1 MKIGFIQGRLLDSEK
16 KNTIQFFP
24 AKDWKKEIKIAK
36 KNKINLIEWTVN
48 IENIKKNPI
57 YNEKLLRELIEF
69 KKKNNIKVH
78 SVTCDF
84 FMQNP
89 FYKLRSYNDKI
100 KNLETLK
107 KIIENGQKIGIQLFI
122 IPLVDNSSIINF
134 NQERELISTFNENN
148 FLKLLKKKSQIL
160 FESDYP
166 PRKLLKFIK
175 KFNLKKFGINYDT
188 GNSAYLNYDVNKE
201 KIYFKYVKNIHIKDR
216 LKNGPSVRLGLGNWN
231 YLRFFNI
238 LKKIKYN
245 NNLILQTARSK
256 NGNHVEE
263 INYSRKFILNLL

>member
-24 AKDWKKEIKIAK
+24 SKNWKKEIKIAI
-36 KNKINLIEWTVN
+36 KNKINLIEWTIN

-57 YNEKLLRELIEF
+57 YNEKLLLQLIKF
-69 KKKNNIKVH
+69 KKKNNIKIN

-84 FMQNP
+84 FMQKP
-89 FYKLRSYNDKI
+89 FYKLKKKKDKI
-100 KNLETLK
+100 KNLEILK
-107 KIIENGQKIGIQLFI
+107 KVIKNGQKIGIQLFI
-122 IPLVDNSSIINF
+122 LPLVDNSSIESF
-134 NQERELISTFNENN
+134 NQEKELVSSLNEKN

-160 FESDYP
+160 FESDYSP
-166 PRKLLKFIK
+166 KKIIKFIK

-188 GNSAYLNYDVNKE
+188 GNSASLNYKVRKE
-201 KIYFKYVKNIHIKDR
+201 KTYFKYVKNIHIKDR
-216 LKNGPSVRLGLGNWN
+216 LKNGPSVRLGNGNWD
-231 YLRFFNI
+231 YISFFNI

-245 NNLILQTARSK
+245 NNLILQTARAK

-263 INYSRKFILNLL
+263 INISKKFILNLL

>member
-1 MKIGFIQGRLLDSEK
+1 MKIGFVQGRFIDSEK
-16 KNTIQFFP
+16 KNKLQFFP
-24 AKDWKKEIKIAK
+24 SKEWKKEIKIAI
-36 KNKINLIEWTVN
+36 KNKINLIEWTIN

-57 YNEKLLRELIEF
+57 YNEKLLYQLMKF
-69 KKKNNIKVH
+69 KKKSGIKIP

-89 FYKLRSYNDKI
+89 FYKLKNNKDKI
-100 KNLETLK
+100 KNLEILK
-107 KIIENGQKIGIQLFI
+107 KVIKNGQKIGIQLFI
-122 IPLVDNSSIINF
+122 LPLLDNSSIKNF

-166 PRKLLKFIK
+166 PIKLLKFIK

-188 GNSAYLNYDVNKE
+188 GNSAYHNYDLNKE
-201 KIYFKYVKNIHIKDR
+201 KIYFKYVKSIHIKER
-216 LKNGPSVRLGLGNWN
+216 LKNGTSVRLGHGNWN
-231 YLRFFNI
+231 FFRFFNI
-238 LKKIKYN
+238 LKKIKYS
-245 NNLILQTARSK
+245 NNLILQTARAK

-263 INYSRKFILNLL
+263 INYSKKFILNFL

>member
-1 MKIGFIQGRLLDSEK
+1 MKIGFIQGRLIDSEK

-24 AKDWKKEIKIAK
+24 SKDWKKEIKIAI

-57 YNEKLLRELIEF
+57 YNEKLLCELIEF

-100 KNLETLK
+100 KNLEILK
-107 KIIENGQKIGIQLFI
+107 KVIKNGQKVGIQLFI

-245 NNLILQTARSK
+245 NNLILQTARAK

-263 INYSRKFILNLL
+263 INHSRNFILNLL

>member
-16 KNTIQFFP
+16 KKKIQFFP
-24 AKDWKKEIKIAK
+24 AKNWKKEIKIAI
-36 KNKINLIEWTVN
+36 KNKINLIEWTIN

-57 YNEKLLRELIEF
+57 YNEKLLLQLIKF
-69 KKKNNIKVH
+69 KKKINIKIN

-84 FMQNP
+84 FMQKP
-89 FYKLRSYNDKI
+89 FYKLKKKKDKI
-100 KNLETLK
+100 KNLEILK
-107 KIIENGQKIGIQLFI
+107 KVIKNGQKIGIQLFI
-122 IPLVDNSSIINF
+122 LPLVDNSSIESF
-134 NQERELISTFNENN
+134 NQEKELVSSLNEKN

-160 FESDYP
+160 FESDYSP
-166 PRKLLKFIK
+166 KKIIKFIK

-188 GNSAYLNYDVNKE
+188 GNSASLNYKVRKE

-216 LKNGPSVRLGLGNWN
+216 LKNGPSVRLGNGNWD
-231 YLRFFNI
+231 YISFFNI

-245 NNLILQTARSK
+245 NNLILQTARAK

-263 INYSRKFILNLL
+263 INISKKFVLNLL

>member
-1 MKIGFIQGRLLDSEK
+1 MKIGFVQGRFLDSEK
-16 KNTIQFFP
+16 KNKIQFFP
-24 AKDWKKEIKIAK
+24 SKKWKKEIKIAI

-57 YNEKLLRELIEF
+57 YNENLLHQLMKF
-69 KKKNNIKVH
+69 KKKSGIKIP

-89 FYKLRSYNDKI
+89 FYKLKNNKDKI
-100 KNLETLK
+100 KNLEILK
-107 KIIENGQKIGIQLFI
+107 KVIKNGQKIGIQLFI
-122 IPLVDNSSIINF
+122 LPLVDNSSIKNF
-134 NQERELISTFNENN
+134 NQEKELISTLNEKK

-160 FESDYP
+160 FESDYSP
-166 PRKLLKFIK
+166 KKIIKFIK

-188 GNSAYLNYDVNKE
+188 GNSASLNYNVKKE
-201 KIYFKYVKNIHIKDR
+201 KTYFKYVKNIHIKDR
-216 LKNGPSVRLGLGNWN
+216 LKNGPSVRLGNGNWD
-231 YLRFFNI
+231 YISFFNI

-245 NNLILQTARSK
+245 NNLILQTARAK

-263 INYSRKFILNLL
+263 INYSKKFILNLL

>member
-1 MKIGFIQGRLLDSEK
+1 MKIGFVQGRFLDSEK
-16 KNTIQFFP
+16 KNKIQFFP
-24 AKDWKKEIKIAK
+24 SKKWKKEIKIAI

-57 YNEKLLRELIEF
+57 YNENLLHQLMKF
-69 KKKNNIKVH
+69 KKKFGIKIP

-89 FYKLRSYNDKI
+89 FYKLKNNKDKI
-100 KNLETLK
+100 KNLEILK
-107 KIIENGQKIGIQLFI
+107 KVIKNGQKIGIQLFI
-122 IPLVDNSSIINF
+122 LPLVDNSSIKNF
-134 NQERELISTFNENN
+134 NQEKELISTLNEKK

-160 FESDYP
+160 FESDYSP
-166 PRKLLKFIK
+166 KKIIKFIK

-188 GNSAYLNYDVNKE
+188 GNSASLNYNVKKE
-201 KIYFKYVKNIHIKDR
+201 KTYFKYVKNIHIKDR
-216 LKNGPSVRLGLGNWN
+216 LKNGPSVRLGNGNWD
-231 YLRFFNI
+231 YISFFNI

-245 NNLILQTARSK
+245 NNLILQTARAK

-263 INYSRKFILNLL
+263 INYSKKFILNLL